1 MGGLIPGE
9 ELIYERDGDT
19 VYARY
24 RNPPHNQRPRW
35 IVGSSNAVTE
45 DYFFP
50 PPKHNVINWRHIE
63 HVAEQNPTVKSHL
76 DKLLT
81 VYYTVKSEYS
91 EEKK

>member
-1 MGGLIPGE
+1 MGSLIPGE
-9 ELIYERDGDT
+9 ELIYERDGST

-35 IVGSSNAVTE
+35 IVGGGGE

-50 PPKHNVINWRHIE
+50 PPKHDAIDWQHIE
-63 HVAEQNPTVKSHL
+63 HVAEQNPTVKAHL

-81 VYYTVKSEYS
+81 VYYTVRSEYG
-91 EEKK
+91 E